1 MPVAVPLVIDR
12 IRKDI
17 ADWYKINIDH
27 FRRQQVSIRYIQDR
41 VGETLYLEKKK
52 GKISNYRILPQ
63 GNVLN
68 YWVEKDNTRHYF
80 EIILLHRID
89 TSKAVFEAYDRAM
102 KGI

>member
-1 MPVAVPLVIDR
+1 MPVPMPLVVDR

-17 ADWYKINIDH
+17 ADWYKINVGH
-27 FRRQQVSIRYIQDR
+27 FRKQQVSVRYICDR
-41 VGETLYLEKKK
+41 VGETLYQEKKK

-68 YWVEKDNTRHYF
+68 YWVEKDKDRHYF

-89 TSKAVFEAYDRAM
+89 TAKDAFEAYDRAM